1 EMGCGVRRSH
11 GCSDP
16 AQLGLDIDGS
26 TTCRACLRLVWMS
39 LTDAREA
46 RHWTFKMTPHL
57 WEEGLREPAVE
68 AVRRSGDAVALAD
81 LEANGGRGKTAR
93 AIVMHL
99 ARQQD
104 ERARRAWK
112 AMRN

>member
-1 EMGCGVRRSH
+1 V
-11 GCSDP
+11 DP
-16 AQLGLDIDGS
+16 AQLGLDLDCIPI
-26 TTCRACLRLVWMS
+26 CPACLSFVSMS
-39 LTDAREA
+39 LTDPKEA

-81 LEANGGRGKTAR
+81 LEANGGRSKTAR